1 MTLMSA
7 RPVIAVTIGDPAG
20 IGPEIVVRA
29 VALEA
34 VRASAEIVVIGDR
47 GRLQEAARATG
58 IPPHFG
64 ETTSLID
71 LGNVP
76 AGMDPRAVKCPPV
89 NTNLAGSAMTRQQ
102 PVFNVIRSTVQALAS
117 LLGGVNG
124 MEIKAYTEVMSSS
137 TTAAL
142 VINRGIEAILA
153 EETGVCQTVDP
164 LAGSYYVEWL
174 TGQVEDGARRLLD
187 EILRRG
193 GVRACIQSGWVQALV
208 EEGARQRQRELEE
221 GQRIQVGVNAYQTLV
236 EPEISLPMLDALD
249 RGTPARRYSDLQRE
263 ILEEVSE
270 LRAWRDTGPLAR
282 ALRDLFVVTREGQNV
297 VRAMIDAWKADATL
311 GEIAGTIRVGLGLAW
326 DEWGLVTKPEWL
338 DLG

>member
-1 MTLMSA
+1 MKTSRLVVTKA
-7 RPVIAVTIGDPAG
+7 PVEVRHAVVTAG
-20 IGPEIVVRA
+20 HPLGAA
-29 VALEA
+29 V
-34 VRASAEIVVIGDR
+34 
-47 GRLQEAARATG
+47 
-58 IPPHFG
+58 
-64 ETTSLID
+64 
-71 LGNVP
+71 
-76 AGMDPRAVKCPPV
+76 
-89 NTNLAGSAMTRQQ
+89 
-102 PVFNVIRSTVQALAS
+102 
-117 LLGGVNG
+117 
-124 MEIKAYTEVMSSS
+124 
-137 TTAAL
+137 
-142 VINRGIEAILA
+142 
-153 EETGVCQTVDP
+153 
-164 LAGSYYVEWL
+164 
-174 TGQVEDGARRLLD
+174 GA

>member
-1 MTLMSA
+1 
-7 RPVIAVTIGDPAG
+7 
-20 IGPEIVVRA
+20 
-29 VALEA
+29 
-34 VRASAEIVVIGDR
+34 
-47 GRLQEAARATG
+47 
-58 IPPHFG
+58 
-64 ETTSLID
+64 
-71 LGNVP
+71 
-76 AGMDPRAVKCPPV
+76 
-89 NTNLAGSAMTRQQ
+89 
-102 PVFNVIRSTVQALAS
+102 
-117 LLGGVNG
+117 

-142 VINRGIEAILA
+142 VINRGIETILA

-193 GVRACIQSGWVQALV
+193 GVRACIESGWVQALV
-208 EEGARQRQRELEE
+208 EEGARQRQRELEAR
-221 GQRIQVGVNAYQTLV
+221 QRIQVGVNAYQTLV

-311 GEIAGTIRVGLGLAW
+311 GEIAGTIRMGLGLAW